1 MKRIIAI
8 VKTCSVSCYNC
19 LVTKKSPISLPYRKL
34 SLNKNVQK
42 RNKIVFIRFF
52 QISILQGYDRTLSQ
66 MFYKIGALE
75 NFCKI
80 DRKTPVLKSLFKVAG
95 LKRLHHKCFSKIF
108 AKHLRTPDNK
118 SPYTIK
124 KCLWLN

>member
-1 MKRIIAI
+1 
-8 VKTCSVSCYNC
+8 
-19 LVTKKSPISLPYRKL
+19 
-34 SLNKNVQK
+34 
-42 RNKIVFIRFF
+42 
-52 QISILQGYDRTLSQ
+52 

-95 LKRLHHKCFSKIF
+95 LKRLHHKYFSKIF

-124 KCLWLN
+124 NYSQEHLWVAASADKIVI